1 MSLIG
6 TVIGALVA
14 LVPAR
19 KDPRDIEIERLNRS
33 HAQLADHIEDLEREI
48 AIQRSLKAHWRDEAK
63 RIARQ
68 ARETRQQRER
78 LATVGWQEHAAQAFA
93 QESQLLALQA
103 AQQTFAAQAQ
113 AQQNIYNQGMLG
125 QHAQQNAL
133 SAMQAQHYAS
143 MVPSDLGQGQL
154 GQGRSPQNMPQGA
167 FDGFCNCVPSRAQVW
182 GAQHGLVQ
190 RLNDRSA

>member
-78 LATVGWQEHAAQAFA
+78 LATVGWQEHAAQ
-93 QESQLLALQA
+93 
-103 AQQTFAAQAQ
+103 T
-113 AQQNIYNQGMLG
+113 QQNIYNQGMLG